1 MKALIDTQIFLW
13 MAVSPDKLSPAARS
27 ACETG
32 ELILSVASAWEIGI
46 KHQIGKLDL
55 PASPKAFLDAQIRMA
70 NVAVLP
76 IHYRHAMRAAA
87 LESPHKDPFDRLIAA
102 QAIEEGISCISSN
115 VAIEQLGARRIW

>member
-13 MAVSPDKLSPAARS
+13 MAVSPQKLSAVARA

-46 KHQIGKLDL
+46 KHQLGRLAL
-55 PASPKAFLDAQIRMA
+55 PAAPRAFLDAQIRMA
-70 NVAVLP
+70 NVDLLP

-87 LESPHKDPFDRLIAA
+87 LEGMHKDPFDRIIAA
-102 QAIEEGISCISSN
+102 QAIEEGIPCISADL
-115 VAIEQLGARRIW
+115 AIEQLGARRIW